1 MTYLKNFENLTVKEQ
16 SSKITELVS
25 EFFLSNGWADFGSD
39 DGQNIIFNKDN
50 CDIYFKKGY
59 FGASSEPHVYEGWYK
74 DEGTPDAE
82 EMVTQVDTYIA
93 ELKKVILDN

>member
-16 SSKITELVS
+16 SSKITELVT

-39 DGQNIIFNKDN
+39 NGKDIIFNKDG

-59 FGASSEPHVYEGWYK
+59 FGANSEPSVIEGWYK
-74 DEGTPDAE
+74 DEGSEEAE
-82 EMVTQVDTYIA
+82 EMVTQVDTYLN
-93 ELKKVILDN
+93 ELEKVILNK